1 MQWLQRFAQR
11 CPSSIWLNPDPV
23 RYWDHPT
30 VRAIGATIPMFP
42 LTVEGLRHGMQKLR
56 VAA

>member
-1 MQWLQRFAQR
+1 LQRFAQR